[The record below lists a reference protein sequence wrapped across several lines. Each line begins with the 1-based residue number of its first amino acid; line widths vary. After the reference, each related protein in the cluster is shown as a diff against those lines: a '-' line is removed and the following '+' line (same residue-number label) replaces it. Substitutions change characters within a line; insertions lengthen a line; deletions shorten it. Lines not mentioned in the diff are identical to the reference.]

1 MHKFQAVIPA
11 KAGIQCLFD
20 KLNVLDAGRRSRS
33 CGDQVRHDVRTLD
46 SQVKNLNDYLTS
58 VNHFRVLK
66 KEDVLFSPERLFDA
80 IPPRK
85 RMSQGLPK

>member
-20 KLNVLDAGRRSRS
+20 KLNVLDAGRRSRT

-46 SQVKNLNDYLTS
+46 SQAFNNSYKNQLVEKMPPVPSLW
-58 VNHFRVLK
+58 HARCCFEK
-66 KEDVLFSPERLFDA
+66 K
-80 IPPRK
+80 
-85 RMSQGLPK
+85 